1 MSERVS
7 DESMSAIVVALRAR
21 AAACDCWPD
30 CAEPG
35 GCGTLI
41 AAADAIEQ
49 ACRER
54 DEAQE
59 TLDRVLGKDPCP
71 KCGCG
76 IAATCYGCE
85 RDAALAQVAALR
97 EALARLAEAPDEM
110 SWHGEAIKCLIC
122 GGYGVRGGYK
132 RGEDEDKAV
141 EHRSGCAL
149 ADTSAAEA
157 WERKV
162 RREEREWCAKVAE
175 LACPLGPNECPHVI
189 AAAIRAGGEDA

>member
-21 AAACDCWPD
+21 AAACDCGPD
-30 CAEPG
+30 CAEPN

-71 KCGCG
+71 KCGSG

-85 RDAALAQVAALR
+85 RDAALAQLAALR
-97 EALARLAEAPDEM
+97 EALDEANVALVAADKMLGRTVVTAQARMHAE
-110 SWHGEAIKCLIC
+110 S
-122 GGYGVRGGYK
+122 
-132 RGEDEDKAV
+132 
-141 EHRSGCAL
+141 AL
-149 ADTSAAEA
+149 ADTSAAA
-157 WERKV
+157 DAFVARV
-162 RREEREWCAKVAE
+162 RNEERERCAKVAE